1 MCSELF
7 RIPVEAFGVPIFG
20 FGVLLAIWLAVGG
33 YSVYKNG
40 GAVDAWTTLAFVAL
54 AIVLLPK
61 LFPDGLPIRSY
72 GLMML
77 LGCLSGLWL
86 AISRGR
92 NAGIAGETIMSL
104 AMHMFVAGIVGARLF
119 YVIEYWDARIKQ
131 ETLGQTIKAALSF
144 TEGGLV
150 VYGSL
155 IGATGAFLY
164 FTRKHKLPTLALAD
178 LIAPS
183 LLIGLAFG
191 RVGCLLNGCC
201 YGGVSEV
208 PYAITFPK
216 ESSPGKLSGPYAEQ
230 AGQGRF
236 SGLRFGTAADE
247 SAGDVPSGV
256 VIASVVPDSPA
267 ADAQLKPGMT
277 VQAIGEYLVETV
289 PQAESLTVRAFL
301 QNHPLEI
308 VDGSGQ
314 THRVSI
320 SSPPERSL
328 PVQPTQIYS
337 AVNAALLCWLL
348 WAVFPWRTRDGQ
360 VVVLMLTLYP
370 IARFLLEH
378 IRVDESPVF
387 GTGLSISQN
396 LSLLIFAGAVALWV
410 YTRTTAG
417 NQLHYA
423 GKLHNAE

>member
-1 MCSELF
+1 MCSELL
-7 RIPVEAFGVPIFG
+7 RIPVEAYGVPIFG
-20 FGVLLAIWLAVGG
+20 FGVLLALWLAVGG
-33 YSVYKNG
+33 YSVYKSS
-40 GAVDAWTTLAFVAL
+40 GAVDAWTTLAFGVVA
-54 AIVLLPK
+54 IIGLPK
-61 LFPDGLPIRSY
+61 LFPEGLPIRSY

-86 AISRGR
+86 AVVRAR
-92 NAGIAGETIMSL
+92 NAGIASETIVSL
-104 AMHMFVAGIVGARLF
+104 AMHMFVCGILGARVF

-131 ETLGQTIKAALSF
+131 ETFGQTIKAALSF

-178 LIAPS
+178 LVAPS

-201 YGGVSEV
+201 YGGVSDA

-236 SGLRFGTAADE
+236 AGLRFGATPQE
-247 SAGDVPSGV
+247 SSVT
-256 VIASVVPDSPA
+256 IASIAPDSPA
-267 ADAQLKPGMT
+267 KAAGLQPDMQ
-277 VQAIGEYLVETV
+277 VQAINEYVVETV
-289 PQAESLTVRAFL
+289 AQAESLTVRAFL
-301 QNHPLEI
+301 AGKPLEI
-308 VDGSGQ
+308 VDSSGL
-314 THRVSI
+314 THRVTI
-320 SSPPERSL
+320 DSPPDRSL

-348 WAVFPWRTRDGQ
+348 WAYFPWRTRDGQ

-396 LSLLIFAGAVALWV
+396 LSLLIFVGAAALWV
-410 YTRTTAG
+410 FTRTKAG

-423 GKLHNAE
+423 GRL